1 MQWRWYDVLQ
11 LVCQLHFTLA
21 TAAQQPLHETE
32 FVEINNVAS

>member
-11 LVCQLHFTLA
+11 LVCQLHFALA